1 MPLAI
6 ILGLI
11 LLSPSSEASIAC
23 SMSPM
28 GVEQITPSPL
38 QNSETG
44 NSALQNPSTQPG
56 EQQESPAQPAQAP
69 QSSVQPCPGNS
80 QPTGTKSDCKP
91 AASKPKKHHQ
101 THKAV
106 APAATPAPEGPAKT
120 VVRNGSAADPTVDLS
135 PAPSP
140 QEASR
145 LETYNRLVTTTDAN
159 LQKLSGRQLSPAEE
173 DTVKQIK
180 SYMEQAKGA
189 AKDGDVQRAY
199 NLAVKANLLS
209 AELAEH

>member
-28 GVEQITPSPL
+28 GVDQITPSPL

-44 NSALQNPSTQPG
+44 NSALQNPSMQPG
-56 EQQESPAQPAQAP
+56 EQQKSPAQPAQAP

-106 APAATPAPEGPAKT
+106 APAATPAPEGPAKN
-120 VVRNGSAADPTVDLS
+120 RRPHRQRGGPHSESAPRPEPARGFPPRDLQS
-135 PAPSP
+135 IGNDYRC
-140 QEASR
+140 E
-145 LETYNRLVTTTDAN
+145 
-159 LQKLSGRQLSPAEE
+159 PAE
-173 DTVKQIK
+173 TLRPPTQ
-180 SYMEQAKGA
+180 SRRGRH
-189 AKDGDVQRAY
+189 G
-199 NLAVKANLLS
+199 KANQ
-209 AELAEH
+209 ELHGAGQGRGEGRRRAARLQPRSQSQFALRRIG